1 MEQHASFVL
10 LKKNF
15 WLWWVCVILL
25 TFGNRTALK
34 ILLYLPS
41 AHSWSFYS
49 IRLWIKITFIQC
61 DVALFM
67 IAYTLFSTITPYI
80 ATGAES
86 NANNT
91 RDCKTC
97 FYWFDIWM
105 LRPWFEFINHVVSSV
120 MAKYGSPVAMYHNPS
135 LLCKYIMT
143 AAEPRQCF
151 RLYGIFGWLVR
162 PPVCLSVR
170 NLIGCNDIHVI
181 FRMGREWNEKP
192 GIFGDIKSDTLDRF
206 LTNFNNSSN
215 TAQGTIGNIR
225 D

>member
-15 WLWWVCVILL
+15 WLWRVCVILL
-25 TFGNRTALK
+25 TFGNRTALQ

-41 AHSWSFYS
+41 AHSCRFYS

-67 IAYTLFSTITPYI
+67 IAYTLFSTISPYI
-80 ATGAES
+80 ATGVES

-97 FYWFDIWM
+97 FCWFDIWM
-105 LRPWFEFINHVVSSV
+105 LRPWFEFINYVVSSV
-120 MAKYGSPVAMYHNPS
+120 LAKYGSPVAMYHNPN
-135 LLCKYIMT
+135 LLCKYIIT
-143 AAEPRQCF
+143 SAEPRQCF
-151 RLYGIFGWLVR
+151 RLCEIFGWLVR
-162 PPVCLSVR
+162 PPVCLSIR
-170 NLIGCNDIHVI
+170 NIIGWNDIHVI

-206 LTNFNNSSN
+206 FTNFNNSSN
-215 TAQGTIGNIR
+215 TAQGTIGYIR